1 MKEGLCSI
9 VVGHSSVID
18 VPGFVHGTDQ
28 LNLPTFLKAKSELRR
43 AALLWAVLT
52 RRAIFLHIFVVC

>member
-43 AALLWAVLT
+43 AALVLT